1 MNTTHLKTPI
11 YPLLPL
17 GAVRPRGWLLDQL
30 RVQADG
36 LSGHLDEFWP
46 DVADSQWI
54 GGQAEGWER
63 GPYWLDGLVPLAVL
77 LDDANLK
84 AKALHWVDSIL
95 AHQHED
101 GWLGPK
107 VDTDTGTGETMLD
120 PWPLFVLFKALTQ
133 WQEATGDARIVP
145 ALLRACRRI
154 DALLR
159 AEPLRSWARMRWAD
173 LVLTLHWLYERTG
186 EIWLLDLAALVHAQ
200 GHDWRGQFTEFP
212 YHEKTDSAFLESLG
226 WEGALALHGVNN
238 AMGVKAGVVWGR
250 QSGDPADTASSFA
263 GIAKLEQYHGQPTG
277 MFSGDEHLAG
287 RSPIQGTETCTVTE
301 YLFTLEQMLSLTGNA
316 ALGDRLE
323 RIAFNALPA
332 SMTKDMW
339 TRQYDQQ
346 PNQVLCSVSRRDW
359 VSNGADSNL
368 FSLEGNFGCCTAN
381 LHQGWPKFVANLWMA
396 APNGGFAAVAY
407 GPSEVRATVG
417 DGTEV
422 TIVEDTEYPFRDAVR
437 FTVQCERPVSFPLHL
452 RIPTWAD
459 SATVQIGEDTKTV
472 TPGAFHIIQ
481 REWQPGDTVTLHLP
495 MPVFLETHDAGAVSV
510 HRGPLVFGLRI
521 GEEFRRLKG
530 EVPHADWEVFPQTPW
545 NYGLAP
551 NAAALEVQ
559 ESPLGSTP
567 FAQDCVPVTLT
578 APAQRLPEWTL
589 VNDSAGPIPASPVRT
604 EAPVEQVELLPY
616 GSTHLRITE
625 FPIVSGE

>member
-1 MNTTHLKTPI
+1 MTTTLTPPSF
-11 YPLLPL
+11 PLLPL
-17 GAVRPRGWLLDQL
+17 GAVRPRGWLADQL

-46 DVADSQWI
+46 DVADSKWI
-54 GGQAEGWER
+54 GGQAAGWER

-77 LDDANLK
+77 RDDARLK
-84 AKALHWVDSIL
+84 AKAAHWVEYIL
-95 AHQHED
+95 AHQRAD
-101 GWLGPK
+101 GWLGPQDD
-107 VDTDTGTGETMLD
+107 VHAGTGETWLD

-145 ALLRACRRI
+145 AMLRACRRI

-159 AEPLRSWARMRWAD
+159 EKPLRSWARVRWAD
-173 LVLTLHWLYERTG
+173 LVLSVHWLYERTG
-186 EIWLLDLAALVHAQ
+186 ETWLLDLAALAHAQ
-200 GHDWRGQFTEFP
+200 GHDWRGQFEAFP
-212 YHEKTDSAFLESLG
+212 YRDKTDGAYLESLG
-226 WEGALALHGVNN
+226 EEGALALHGVNN
-238 AMGVKAGVVWGR
+238 AMGVKTGAVWGR

-287 RSPIQGTETCTVTE
+287 RSPIQGTETCTVME
-301 YLFTLEQMLSLTGNA
+301 YLFTLEQMLSLTGDA

-332 SMTKDMW
+332 SMTKEMW
-339 TRQYDQQ
+339 ARQYDQQ

-381 LHQGWPKFVANLWMA
+381 LHQGWPKFVANLWMG
-396 APNGGFAAVAY
+396 APEGGLAAVAY

-417 DGTEV
+417 GADV
-422 TIVEDTEYPFRDAVR
+422 TITEDTEYPFRNTVR
-437 FTVQCERPVSFPLHL
+437 FTVQCARPVSFPLHL
-452 RIPTWAD
+452 RIPAWAEKALVQVGQTAPQ
-459 SATVQIGEDTKTV
+459 SAA
-472 TPGAFHIIQ
+472 PGAFHVIR

-495 MPVFLETHDAGAVSV
+495 MPIAFETHEAGAVSV

-521 GEEFRRLKG
+521 GEEFRRLRG
-530 EVPHADWEVFPQTPW
+530 TDPHADWEVFPTTPW

-551 NAAALEVQ
+551 DAAALTVQ
-559 ESPLGSTP
+559 ESPLGNTP
-567 FAQDCVPVTLT
+567 FVPASAPVTLT
-578 APAQRLPEWTL
+578 ASARRVPEWTL
-589 VNDSAGPIPASPVRT
+589 VNDSAGPVPASP
-604 EAPVEQVELLPY
+604 APTNAPLEPIELIPY

-625 FPIVSGE
+625 FPVVSGE